1 MGKKFSTFI
10 NKLRSSGYTV
20 KDIGNGRRFALHGQ
34 IPFLYIYDNGYGCI
48 FYSCLE
54 INDEGK
60 ENTDN
65 LFEYVNSLNSRA
77 NVCRFFLDDDLNL
90 CREAW
95 HPNIYEEFAF
105 DMFIKDLDTDIDLI
119 YSDDKIAAHVY
130 HSGCELLPDDTRDD
144 VCIDCRLEELRN
156 ELANEPIYRQIIR
169 QTKFTLHRFFESL

>member
-77 NVCRFFLDDDLNL
+77 NVCRFFLD
-90 CREAW
+90 
-95 HPNIYEEFAF
+95 
-105 DMFIKDLDTDIDLI
+105 LDTDIDLI